1 MTLAKVRSRLQDKR
15 AVRPP
20 RGCHPGGSRPSE
32 SNGSHAGQRRRVM
45 WRIIVACLSLLAAAP
60 SHAQELIRLARIA
73 DIPDQYVGGEMLRAV
88 YAKLNIKLEFEDVP
102 GKRALALSSAGE
114 VDGEIQ
120 RIGTLSRDY
129 PTLIQV
135 RPAINY
141 IEPAVF
147 TAKLHFDVDGWN
159 SIRDYS
165 IGIVRGVG
173 SSEAGTHGMDR
184 VTATTSL
191 ENMVK
196 MLDADRFDVM
206 VTDLFS
212 GLAAVRK
219 LNLQARIYPLPPP
232 LERIRIYHYLHE
244 RHRDLVPKVGK
255 VIEQMEASGELA
267 ALREA
272 LVKQVL
278 NAP

>member
-1 MTLAKVRSRLQDKR
+1 
-15 AVRPP
+15 
-20 RGCHPGGSRPSE
+20 
-32 SNGSHAGQRRRVM
+32 M
-45 WRIIVACLSLLAAAP
+45 WRIAVVCLSLLAAGP
-60 SHAQELIRLARIA
+60 SQAQEVIRLARIA
-73 DIPDQYVGGEMLRAV
+73 DIPDQYVGGELLRAV
-88 YAKLNIKLEFEDVP
+88 YAKLNIRLEFEDVP

-114 VDGEIQ
+114 LDGEIQ

-135 RPAINY
+135 APAINY

-147 TAKLHFDVDGWN
+147 TTKLHFEVAGWN

-173 SSEAGTHGMDR
+173 SSEAGTRGMTR

-191 ENMVK
+191 ENMIQ

-206 VTDLFS
+206 VTDFFS
-212 GLAAVRK
+212 GLVAVRK
-219 LNLQARIYPLPPP
+219 LNLQARVYPLSPP
-232 LERIRIYHYLHE
+232 LERISIYHYLHE
-244 RHRDLVPKVGK
+244 RHRDLAPKVGQ

-267 ALREA
+267 QLRA
-272 LVKQVL
+272 AVIKQVL
-278 NAP
+278 SGP

>member
-1 MTLAKVRSRLQDKR
+1 
-15 AVRPP
+15 
-20 RGCHPGGSRPSE
+20 
-32 SNGSHAGQRRRVM
+32 M
-45 WRIIVACLSLLAAAP
+45 WRTILACLSLLAGSP
-60 SHAQELIRLARIA
+60 SQAQELIRLARIA

-129 PTLIQV
+129 PTLVQV
-135 RPAINY
+135 TPAINY
-141 IEPAVF
+141 IEPSVF
-147 TAKLHFDVDGWN
+147 TSKLRFEVAGWD
-159 SIRDYS
+159 SIRNYS

-173 SSEAGTHGMDR
+173 SSEAGTRGMPR

-191 ENMVK
+191 ENMVR
-196 MLDADRFDVM
+196 MLDADRFDLM

-212 GLAAVRK
+212 GLVAVRK
-219 LNLQARIYPLPPP
+219 LNLQDRIHPLSPP
-232 LERIRIYHYLHE
+232 LERINIYHYLHE

-255 VIEQMEASGELA
+255 VIAQMEASGELA

>member
-1 MTLAKVRSRLQDKR
+1 
-15 AVRPP
+15 
-20 RGCHPGGSRPSE
+20 
-32 SNGSHAGQRRRVM
+32 M
-45 WRIIVACLSLLAAAP
+45 WRIALALLALLAAAP
-60 SHAQELIRLARIA
+60 SQAQELIRLARIA

-129 PTLIQV
+129 PTLVQV
-135 RPAINY
+135 TPAINY

-147 TAKLHFDVDGWN
+147 TTKLHFEVAGWD

-173 SSEAGTHGMDR
+173 SSEAGTRGMAR

-191 ENMVK
+191 ESMIK

-212 GLAAVRK
+212 GLVAVRK
-219 LNLQARIYPLPPP
+219 LNLQTRIYPLSPP
-232 LERIRIYHYLHE
+232 LERIHIYHYLHE
-244 RHRDLVPKVGK
+244 RHRALVPEVGK
-255 VIEQMEASGELA
+255 VIAQMEASGELA
-267 ALREA
+267 ALRAA
-272 LVKQVL
+272 LVKQIL
-278 NAP
+278 SAP

>member
-1 MTLAKVRSRLQDKR
+1 
-15 AVRPP
+15 
-20 RGCHPGGSRPSE
+20 
-32 SNGSHAGQRRRVM
+32 M
-45 WRIIVACLSLLAAAP
+45 WRIAVAWLSLLAAAP
-60 SHAQELIRLARIA
+60 SQAQDLIRLARIA

-129 PTLIQV
+129 PTLVQV
-135 RPAINY
+135 TPAINY

-147 TAKLHFDVDGWN
+147 TTKLHFDVTGWD
-159 SIRDYS
+159 SIRDHS

-173 SSEAGTHGMDR
+173 SSEAGTRGMAR

-191 ENMVK
+191 ESMIK

-212 GLAAVRK
+212 GLVAVRK
-219 LNLQARIYPLPPP
+219 LNLQARIYPLSPP
-232 LERIRIYHYLHE
+232 LERIHIYHYLHE
-244 RHRDLVPKVGK
+244 RHRALVPEVGK
-255 VIEQMEASGELA
+255 VIAQMEASGELA
-267 ALREA
+267 TLRER
-272 LVKQVL
+272 LVKQIL
-278 NAP
+278 SAP

>member
-1 MTLAKVRSRLQDKR
+1 
-15 AVRPP
+15 
-20 RGCHPGGSRPSE
+20 
-32 SNGSHAGQRRRVM
+32 M
-45 WRIIVACLSLLAAAP
+45 WRMAIACLSLLAAGP
-60 SHAQELIRLARIA
+60 TQAQELIRLARIA

-135 RPAINY
+135 TPAINY
-141 IEPAVF
+141 IEPTVF
-147 TAKLHFDVDGWN
+147 TTKLRFDVAGWN
-159 SIRDYS
+159 SIRDYN

-173 SSEAGTHGMDR
+173 SSEAGTRDMAR

-191 ENMVK
+191 ENMIQ

-212 GLAAVRK
+212 GLVAVRK
-219 LNLQARIYPLPPP
+219 LNLQARIYPLSPP
-232 LERIRIYHYLHE
+232 LERIHIYHYLHE

-255 VIEQMEASGELA
+255 VIAQMEASGELA
-267 ALREA
+267 ALREV

-278 NAP
+278 SAP

>member
-1 MTLAKVRSRLQDKR
+1 
-15 AVRPP
+15 
-20 RGCHPGGSRPSE
+20 
-32 SNGSHAGQRRRVM
+32 M
-45 WRIIVACLSLLAAAP
+45 WRIIVACLALLAPGP
-60 SHAQELIRLARIA
+60 SPAQELIRLARIA

-88 YAKLNIKLEFEDVP
+88 YARLNIKLEFEDVP

-135 RPAINY
+135 TPAINY

-147 TAKLHFDVDGWN
+147 ATKLRFDVDGWN
-159 SIRDYS
+159 SIKDYS

-173 SSEAGTHGMDR
+173 SSEAGTRGMAR

-191 ENMVK
+191 ENMVR

-212 GLAAVRK
+212 GLVAVRK
-219 LNLQARIYPLPPP
+219 LDLQTRIHPLSPPM
-232 LERIRIYHYLHE
+232 ERIHIYHYLHE

-255 VIEQMEASGELA
+255 VIAQMEASGELA
-267 ALREA
+267 TLREA
-272 LVKQVL
+272 LVKRVL
-278 NAP
+278 SAQ

>member
-1 MTLAKVRSRLQDKR
+1 
-15 AVRPP
+15 
-20 RGCHPGGSRPSE
+20 
-32 SNGSHAGQRRRVM
+32 M
-45 WRIIVACLSLLAAAP
+45 WRLIVAFLSLLAAGP
-60 SHAQELIRLARIA
+60 SQAQDLIRLARIA

-88 YAKLNIKLEFEDVP
+88 YAKLNIRLEFEDVP
-102 GKRALALSSAGE
+102 GKRALALSSDGE

-129 PTLIQV
+129 PTLVQV
-135 RPAINY
+135 TPAINY

-147 TAKLHFDVDGWN
+147 ATKLRFAIAGWD

-173 SSEAGTHGMDR
+173 SSEAGTRGMDR

-191 ENMVK
+191 DNMVR

-219 LNLQARIYPLPPP
+219 LNLQARIHPLSPP
-232 LERIRIYHYLHE
+232 LERIHIYHYLHE

-255 VIEQMEASGELA
+255 VIAQMEASGELA

-278 NAP
+278 SAP

>member
-1 MTLAKVRSRLQDKR
+1 
-15 AVRPP
+15 
-20 RGCHPGGSRPSE
+20 
-32 SNGSHAGQRRRVM
+32 M
-45 WRIIVACLSLLAAAP
+45 WRIVVVCLSLLAAGP
-60 SHAQELIRLARIA
+60 SQAQEVIRLARIA

-88 YAKLNIKLEFEDVP
+88 YARLNIKLEFEDVP

-135 RPAINY
+135 TPAINY

-147 TAKLHFDVDGWN
+147 TTKLHFDVAGWN

-173 SSEAGTHGMDR
+173 SSEAGTRGMAR

-191 ENMVK
+191 ESMVK

-206 VTDLFS
+206 VTDFFS
-212 GLAAVRK
+212 GLVAVRK
-219 LNLQARIYPLPPP
+219 LNLQARIHPLSPP
-232 LERIRIYHYLHE
+232 LERISIYHYLHQ

-255 VIEQMEASGELA
+255 VIEQMDASGELA
-267 ALREA
+267 RLRET
-272 LVKQVL
+272 LIKQVL
-278 NAP
+278 SGM

>member
-1 MTLAKVRSRLQDKR
+1 
-15 AVRPP
+15 
-20 RGCHPGGSRPSE
+20 
-32 SNGSHAGQRRRVM
+32 M
-45 WRIIVACLSLLAAAP
+45 WRLMVACLSLLAAGP
-60 SHAQELIRLARIA
+60 SQAQDVIRLARIA

-88 YAKLNIKLEFEDVP
+88 YAKLNIRLEFEDVP
-102 GKRALALSSAGE
+102 GKRALAMSSAGE

-129 PTLIQV
+129 PTLVQV
-135 RPAINY
+135 TPAINY

-147 TAKLHFDVDGWN
+147 ATKLRFDVAGWD
-159 SIRDYS
+159 SIKDYS

-173 SSEAGTHGMDR
+173 SSEAGTRGMAR
-184 VTATTSL
+184 VTATTGL
-191 ENMVK
+191 DNMVK

-219 LNLQARIYPLPPP
+219 LNLQARIYPLSPP
-232 LERIRIYHYLHE
+232 LERIHIYHYLHE

-255 VIEQMEASGELA
+255 VIAEMEASGELA
-267 ALREA
+267 ALREV

-278 NAP
+278 SGP

>member
-1 MTLAKVRSRLQDKR
+1 
-15 AVRPP
+15 
-20 RGCHPGGSRPSE
+20 
-32 SNGSHAGQRRRVM
+32 M
-45 WRIIVACLSLLAAAP
+45 WRIVVVCLSLLAAGP
-60 SHAQELIRLARIA
+60 LRAQEVIRLARIA

-88 YAKLNIKLEFEDVP
+88 YAKLNIQLEFEDVP

-173 SSEAGTHGMDR
+173 SSEAGTRGMTR

-191 ENMVK
+191 DNLVS

-212 GLAAVRK
+212 VLVAVRK
-219 LNLQARIYPLPPP
+219 LNLQARIYPLSPP

-255 VIEQMEASGELA
+255 VIEQMETSGELA
-267 ALREA
+267 TLRESI
-272 LVKQVL
+272 VKQVL
-278 NAP
+278 SAP

>member
-1 MTLAKVRSRLQDKR
+1 
-15 AVRPP
+15 
-20 RGCHPGGSRPSE
+20 
-32 SNGSHAGQRRRVM
+32 M
-45 WRIIVACLSLLAAAP
+45 WRIIVACLSLLASGP
-60 SHAQELIRLARIA
+60 SQAQELIRLARIA

-88 YAKLNIKLEFEDVP
+88 YARLNIKLEFEDVP

-129 PTLIQV
+129 PTLVQV
-135 RPAINY
+135 TPAINY

-147 TAKLHFDVDGWN
+147 ATKVRFDVEGWN
-159 SIRDYS
+159 SIGDYS

-173 SSEAGTHGMDR
+173 SSEAGTRGMAH
-184 VTATTSL
+184 VTATASL
-191 ENMVK
+191 ENMVR

-212 GLAAVRK
+212 GLVAVKR
-219 LNLQARIYPLPPP
+219 LNLQARIYPLSPP

-244 RHRDLVPKVGK
+244 RHRDLVPEVGK
-255 VIEQMEASGELA
+255 VIAQMEASGELA

-278 NAP
+278 SAP

>member
-1 MTLAKVRSRLQDKR
+1 
-15 AVRPP
+15 
-20 RGCHPGGSRPSE
+20 
-32 SNGSHAGQRRRVM
+32 M
-45 WRIIVACLSLLAAAP
+45 WRLAVACLSLLAAGP
-60 SHAQELIRLARIA
+60 SQAQDTIRLARIA
-73 DIPDQYVGGEMLRAV
+73 DIPDQYVGGELLRAV
-88 YAKLNIKLEFEDVP
+88 YAKLNIRLEFEDVP

-129 PTLIQV
+129 PTLLKV
-135 RPAINY
+135 TPAINY

-147 TAKLHFDVDGWN
+147 ATRLRFEVKGWE

-173 SSEAGTHGMDR
+173 SSEAGTRGMAR
-184 VTATTSL
+184 VTATSGL
-191 ENMVK
+191 DNMVR

-219 LNLQARIYPLPPP
+219 LNLQTRIYPLSPP
-232 LERIRIYHYLHE
+232 LERIHIYHYLHE

-255 VIEQMEASGELA
+255 VIAEMEASVELA

-272 LVKQVL
+272 LVNQAL
-278 NAP
+278 DQ

>member
-1 MTLAKVRSRLQDKR
+1 
-15 AVRPP
+15 
-20 RGCHPGGSRPSE
+20 
-32 SNGSHAGQRRRVM
+32 M
-45 WRIIVACLSLLAAAP
+45 WRILVICLSLCIAGSAY
-60 SHAQELIRLARIA
+60 AQSVIRLARIA

-88 YAKLNIKLEFEDVP
+88 YAKLNIRLEFEDVP

-114 VDGEIQ
+114 GDGEIQ

-129 PTLIQV
+129 PTLLQV
-135 RPAINY
+135 TPAINY

-147 TAKLHFDVDGWN
+147 TTRLHFDVDGWN
-159 SIRDYS
+159 SIRNYS

-173 SSEAGTHGMDR
+173 SSEAGTRGMDR

-191 ENMVK
+191 ESMIK

-219 LNLQARIYPLPPP
+219 LNLQTRIYPLSPP
-232 LERIRIYHYLHE
+232 LERISIYHYLHE
-244 RHRDLVPKVGK
+244 RHRDLVPKVGQ
-255 VIEQMEASGELA
+255 VIAQMEASGELA

-278 NAP
+278 SAR

>member
-1 MTLAKVRSRLQDKR
+1 
-15 AVRPP
+15 
-20 RGCHPGGSRPSE
+20 
-32 SNGSHAGQRRRVM
+32 M
-45 WRIIVACLSLLAAAP
+45 WRIVVVCVSLLAAGT
-60 SHAQELIRLARIA
+60 SSAQSVIRLARIA

-120 RIGTLSRDY
+120 RIGTLSREY
-129 PTLIQV
+129 PTLLQV
-135 RPAINY
+135 TPAINY

-147 TAKLHFDVDGWN
+147 ATRLHFDVNGWN
-159 SIRDYS
+159 SIRNYS

-173 SSEAGTHGMDR
+173 SSEAGTRGMDR

-191 ENMVK
+191 ENMIR

-212 GLAAVRK
+212 GLVAVRK
-219 LNLQARIYPLPPP
+219 LNLQARIYPLPAARAHPHLSLPARTPPRSRAEGWTGDRADGGERRAGGAARGPRQAGSERPLTTPAQKPKMASTDGRLPRRLSTIRSPP
-232 LERIRIYHYLHE
+232 L
-244 RHRDLVPKVGK
+244 
-255 VIEQMEASGELA
+255 STEL
-267 ALREA
+267 
-272 LVKQVL
+272 
-278 NAP
+278 P

>member
-1 MTLAKVRSRLQDKR
+1 
-15 AVRPP
+15 
-20 RGCHPGGSRPSE
+20 
-32 SNGSHAGQRRRVM
+32 M
-45 WRIIVACLSLLAAAP
+45 WRMAIACLSLLAAGP
-60 SHAQELIRLARIA
+60 TQAQELIRLARIT

-88 YAKLNIKLEFEDVP
+88 YAKLNIRLEFEDVP

-135 RPAINY
+135 TPAINY
-141 IEPAVF
+141 IEPTVF
-147 TAKLHFDVDGWN
+147 TTKLRFDVAGWN
-159 SIRDYS
+159 SIRDYN

-173 SSEAGTHGMDR
+173 SSEAGTRDMAR

-191 ENMVK
+191 ENMIQ

-212 GLAAVRK
+212 GLVAVRK
-219 LNLQARIYPLPPP
+219 LNLQARIYPLSPP
-232 LERIRIYHYLHE
+232 LERIHIYHYLHE

-255 VIEQMEASGELA
+255 VIAQMEASGELA

-278 NAP
+278 SAP

>member
-1 MTLAKVRSRLQDKR
+1 
-15 AVRPP
+15 
-20 RGCHPGGSRPSE
+20 
-32 SNGSHAGQRRRVM
+32 M
-45 WRIIVACLSLLAAAP
+45 WRIIVACLSLLASGP
-60 SHAQELIRLARIA
+60 SQAQELIRLARIA

-129 PTLIQV
+129 PTLVQV
-135 RPAINY
+135 TPAINY

-147 TAKLHFDVDGWN
+147 ATKVRFDVDGWN
-159 SIRDYS
+159 SIGDYS

-173 SSEAGTHGMDR
+173 SSEAGTRGMAH
-184 VTATTSL
+184 VTATASL
-191 ENMVK
+191 DTMVR

-212 GLAAVRK
+212 GLVAVKR
-219 LNLQARIYPLPPP
+219 LNLQARIYPLSPP

-244 RHRDLVPKVGK
+244 RHRDLVPEVGK
-255 VIEQMEASGELA
+255 VIAQMEASGELA

-278 NAP
+278 SAP

>member
-1 MTLAKVRSRLQDKR
+1 
-15 AVRPP
+15 
-20 RGCHPGGSRPSE
+20 
-32 SNGSHAGQRRRVM
+32 M
-45 WRIIVACLSLLAAAP
+45 WRLAVACLSLLVAAP
-60 SHAQELIRLARIA
+60 TQAQDTIRLARIA
-73 DIPDQYVGGEMLRAV
+73 DIPDQYVGGELLRAV
-88 YAKLNIKLEFEDVP
+88 YAKLNIRLEFEDVP

-135 RPAINY
+135 TPAINY

-147 TAKLHFDVDGWN
+147 ATKLRFEVAGWD

-173 SSEAGTHGMDR
+173 SSEAGTRGMAR
-184 VTATTSL
+184 VTATTGL
-191 ENMVK
+191 DNMVR

-212 GLAAVRK
+212 GLVAVRK
-219 LNLQARIYPLPPP
+219 LNMQARIYPLSPP
-232 LERIRIYHYLHE
+232 LERIHIYHYLHE

-255 VIEQMEASGELA
+255 VIAEMEASGELA

-278 NAP
+278 DKQVLDK

>member
-1 MTLAKVRSRLQDKR
+1 
-15 AVRPP
+15 
-20 RGCHPGGSRPSE
+20 
-32 SNGSHAGQRRRVM
+32 M
-45 WRIIVACLSLLAAAP
+45 WRILVICLSLCISGA
-60 SHAQELIRLARIA
+60 SSAQSVIRLARIA

-88 YAKLNIKLEFEDVP
+88 YARLNIKLEFEDVP

-129 PTLIQV
+129 PTLLQV
-135 RPAINY
+135 TPAINY

-147 TAKLHFDVDGWN
+147 TTRLHFDVDGWN
-159 SIRDYS
+159 SIRNYS

-173 SSEAGTHGMDR
+173 SSESGTRGMDR

-191 ENMVK
+191 ESMIK

-219 LNLQARIYPLPPP
+219 LNLETRIYPLSPP
-232 LERIRIYHYLHE
+232 LERISIYHYLHE
-244 RHRDLVPKVGK
+244 RHRDLVPRVGQ
-255 VIEQMEASGELA
+255 VIAQMEASGELA

-278 NAP
+278 SAR